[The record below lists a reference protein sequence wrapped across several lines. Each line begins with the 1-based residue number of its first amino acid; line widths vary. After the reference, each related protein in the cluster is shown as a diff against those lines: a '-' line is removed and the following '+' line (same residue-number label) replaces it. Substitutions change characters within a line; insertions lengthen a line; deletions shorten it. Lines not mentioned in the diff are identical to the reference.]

1 MPLLQPEA
9 EGCLDTRE
17 GDQWLLLVELKVGRQ
32 VQLKC
37 THALLHMGLQQLHCH
52 QRVWFQGV
60 ELQGMVCHVVAVW
73 KAEIRHW
80 SEVEVEGKVLLVVEG
95 TG

>member
-17 GDQWLLLVELKVGRQ
+17 GDQWLLLVELKLGRQ
-32 VQLKC
+32 VQMKC
-37 THALLHMGLQQLHCH
+37 THALLRMGLQQLHCH
-52 QRVWFQGV
+52 QRVWLQGV
-60 ELQGMVCHVVAVW
+60 ELQGVVFHVVAVW
-73 KAEIRHW
+73 KEETRHW